1 MRSLPKTS
9 PRQRASRDILCD
21 ALIATN
27 RVQTLKPDGAIYA
40 FLKIDGV
47 TDARRAALDIVD
59 KTGVGLAP
67 GTAFGEG
74 GSLFMR
80 ACFLR
85 DPKQIAIAAER
96 LAGYIA
102 AL

>member
-1 MRSLPKTS
+1 M
-9 PRQRASRDILCD
+9 
-21 ALIATN
+21 
-27 RVQTLKPDGAIYA
+27 QTLKPDGAIYA